1 MGPKDAADL
10 FRGFRL
16 GEPVPGIRNDSSV
29 DRCVGQWKAADPCL
43 VGSHLRVALV
53 DESKHPSVRFHD
65 VEVNASFNETLR
77 QFPGA
82 RTNLDDL
89 RSLRRDEPVDG
100 GIGV

>member
-1 MGPKDAADL
+1 
-10 FRGFRL
+10 
-16 GEPVPGIRNDSSV
+16 
-29 DRCVGQWKAADPCL
+29 
-43 VGSHLRVALV
+43 VALV
-53 DESKHPSVRFHD
+53 DESKHPSVRFHH

-82 RTNLDDL
+82 RTNLDHL